1 MDVAC
6 NDLVRQRII
15 ENIRKKE
22 NELRESYIN
31 LKKTAIENKFFAS
44 VLDDYEEYYN
54 YIRDEKQ
61 KQIVVLSKIA
71 EHLDKLIMNTTDIN
85 NQAAV
90 LKEDQKIILD
100 KLSTVRHELE
110 EITQ

>member
-1 MDVAC
+1 MK
-6 NDLVRQRII
+6 DLWTEKYRPSDISTYV
-15 ENIRKKE
+15 
-22 NELRESYIN
+22 
-31 LKKTAIENKFFAS
+31 F
-44 VLDDYEEYYN
+44 
-54 YIRDEKQ
+54 RDEKQ

-100 KLSTVRHELE
+100 KLSTVRYELE